1 MSSTFLRLLLNSCCS
16 RPPPGTDSA
25 GEPVGRAAAGGPV
38 PAGVA
43 ERQAQGDSCLS
54 CPERTPLSLLRCPGL
69 PAPRW
74 PRTKCSPGSVL
85 TRCVRDLKLITK
97 VSESLPRRP
106 GALSRSRACSAVL
119 FARFRWL
126 WGLPIHLCGELG
138 HMVCVTEVSR
148 KLVPSTIHF
157 LLTLLRPCFCPS
169 CTSLYALSSSAVLL
183 DIKCPCTGSG
193 L

>member
-1 MSSTFLRLLLNSCCS
+1 MDLVQGSIQETTSSLKFKKKKKKSHQMRIGLGWLVTSTQEGLSRYPRNVAFARVRLL
-16 RPPPGTDSA
+16 D
-25 GEPVGRAAAGGPV
+25 EV
-38 PAGVA
+38 
-43 ERQAQGDSCLS
+43 
-54 CPERTPLSLLRCPGL
+54 RC
-69 PAPRW
+69 
-74 PRTKCSPGSVL
+74 
-85 TRCVRDLKLITK
+85 
-97 VSESLPRRP
+97 RRP